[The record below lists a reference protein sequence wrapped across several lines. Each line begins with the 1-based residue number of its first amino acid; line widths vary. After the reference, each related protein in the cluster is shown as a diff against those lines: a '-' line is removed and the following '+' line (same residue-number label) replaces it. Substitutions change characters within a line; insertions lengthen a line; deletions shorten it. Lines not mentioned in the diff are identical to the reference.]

1 LSWLGLIAY
10 AAASVYLIFK
20 SIQYGIAGAVNI
32 AGTVSMLMYVLVWI
46 LNIVNAAVLL
56 YLLYLVGKNLTA
68 DKDLPLIVFAG
79 LIFLPFLDWLLVEWF
94 WDPSFLY
101 GIGWTN
107 TSSMVFM
114 LINYGVA
121 ATIFFGFN
129 AYRKRQGIDVE
140 KVYKEIPVE

>member
-1 LSWLGLIAY
+1 
-10 AAASVYLIFK
+10 
-20 SIQYGIAGAVNI
+20 
-32 AGTVSMLMYVLVWI
+32 MLMYVLVWI

-121 ATIFFGFN
+121 AAIFFGSN